1 MAAQGPVMPMF
12 NSAKYK
18 GGETIPD
25 TMFKPWITVPIRDV
39 HIEIPADPYEQNV
52 KIMFRDADAVDK
64 TIEQLENLREILAGK
79 K

>member
-25 TMFKPWITVPIRDV
+25 VYKIT
-39 HIEIPADPYEQNV
+39 
-52 KIMFRDADAVDK
+52 
-64 TIEQLENLREILAGK
+64 
-79 K
+79 